1 MIVLFL
7 SCGVIYLKYYALR
20 IWAGFPGRAGCVCIH
35 WLNWIL
41 EDSGKHSGN
50 HEHGH
55 QSETF
60 DLEGKNVIL
69 FTETHLKNMFFCSLI
84 KLCIAPFW
92 SSCIIEVEHFTEVAG
107 GGVF

>member
-35 WLNWIL
+35 RPYWIL
-41 EDSGKHSGN
+41 EDSGKRSGN
-50 HEHGH
+50 HKESH

-60 DLEGKNVIL
+60 GLRGENVL
-69 FTETHLKNMFFCSLI
+69 FN
-84 KLCIAPFW
+84 
-92 SSCIIEVEHFTEVAG
+92 
-107 GGVF
+107 